1 MNGYKNSISELYS
14 KLLPNVLLT
23 LFFLLSGTILTAQ
36 EPQLAGDSLGIAKP
50 VITDDSATLIMSPD
64 TVHNISSAD
73 TSKKRKTESID
84 SPVEYTAKDSL
95 IYALG
100 EEKVYM
106 YGDGEVKYKDIV
118 LKAAIIEFDMTKEL
132 VFAVGTKDSTGKLT
146 GKPVFTQGSESFESD
161 TLSYNFRTK
170 KGIIKHIFTEQE
182 GGYLHSNITKRQ
194 ANNEIHLKDGK
205 YTTCDHEN
213 PCFYIALTKAKSIPG
228 DKIVSGPAYF
238 VIADVPLPIGIPF
251 GFFPTTKSSKS
262 GVLIPQYGEESKRGF
277 YLRNGGYY
285 LAISDFIDLRITGDI
300 YTNGTWGLKLGTTY
314 RKRYKFNG
322 NLSLNYFENVTGEK
336 DIDYSKSKDFA
347 FIWSHSQD
355 SKANPSR
362 RFSANVNFSTGTYD
376 QNHTR
381 NINNV
386 MRSTK
391 QSSIS
396 FSKVWPNSPFNFNAS
411 ANATQN
417 SIDRSMNIKLPSMA
431 VNMNRIYPF
440 RSKSKVGKSRFYE
453 DIQIS
458 YSSSLENRLNTY
470 DTLLFSTQMSDFDNA
485 YQHNIPVSLN
495 LKALRYFNIS
505 PNLRY
510 TGVIFTKTIHPQYI
524 EDFQY
529 PNSDIRVD
537 TFIIDTVPNLKYAH
551 AYVPSL
557 SIDFSPKIFGMY
569 TFREKSSVEAI
580 RHVMTPRASF
590 SYTPD
595 MKGKVPDY
603 YQTVVVDS
611 TGKTRTYSLFDES
624 IYRTP
629 VPSGRQGSVSLSL
642 MNNIEMK
649 LKPKSDTI
657 EEMKKIKLLDNFNFS
672 THYDIFKDSMR
683 WSPISMSSNTSL
695 LKKLINLRFGGKFD
709 PYSYVVDKNGTRRP
723 INTSLW
729 KDKHQLLR
737 MTNFDFS
744 LGMNFRSKQ
753 SKSGSGDVRSET
765 EPGVPPT
772 ITQPTLSGEENY
784 YGQYVD
790 FDVPWS
796 LGINYNFNYT
806 RSKEEPSIIQSLRIN
821 GDLSLTPKWKIGFNT
836 GYDFTTHKVS
846 MTNLSLY
853 RDLHCWEMQM
863 TVVPFGTYR
872 SYSFQINI
880 KSSILRDL
888 KYEQGDNWYDNF

>member
-1 MNGYKNSISELYS
+1 LYS
-14 KLLPNVLLT
+14 KLLPGLLLT
-23 LFFLLSGTILTAQ
+23 LIFLLFGVVLTAQ
-36 EPQLAGDSLGIAKP
+36 DPQRAGDSLIINEP
-50 VITDDSATLIMSPD
+50 VLMPDSDNLIPIPD
-64 TVHNISSAD
+64 TVHKIAPAD
-73 TSKKRKTESID
+73 TSKKGKKESID

-95 IYALG
+95 IYALV
-100 EEKVYM
+100 EEKVYL

-118 LKAAIIEFDMTKEL
+118 LKAAVIEFDMTKEI
-132 VFAVGTKDSTGKLT
+132 VFAVGRIDSTGKLT

-170 KGIIKHIFTEQE
+170 KGLIKQIFTKQE

-194 ANNEIHLKDGK
+194 PNNEIHLKDGK
-205 YTTCDHEN
+205 YTTCDLEH
-213 PCFYIALTKAKSIPG
+213 PHFYIALTKAKSIPG

-251 GFFPTTKSSKS
+251 GFFPTTKSNKS

-285 LAISDFIDLRITGDI
+285 FAISDYIDLRVTGDI
-300 YTNGTWGLKLGTTY
+300 YTNGTWGAKLGSTY
-314 RKRYKFNG
+314 RKRYKFSG
-322 NLSLNYFENVTGEK
+322 NVSINYYENVSGEK

-355 SKANPSR
+355 SKASPSR

-391 QSSIS
+391 QSSIT

-417 SIDRSMNIKLPSMA
+417 SMDRSMNIKIPSMS

-440 RSKSKVGKSRFYE
+440 RTKNSTGSSKWYEFYK
-453 DIQIS
+453 DIQVS
-458 YSSSLENRLNTY
+458 YSSTMENRLNTY
-470 DTLLFSTQMSDFDNA
+470 DTLLFSTQVSDFDNA

-495 LKALRYFNIS
+495 LKALNYFTIS

-529 PNSDIRVD
+529 PNSDVRVD
-537 TFIIDTVPNLKYAH
+537 TFLIDTIPEMKYAH
-551 AYVPSL
+551 AYVPSI
-557 SIDFSPKIFGMY
+557 SIDFSPKIFGRY
-569 TFREKSSVEAI
+569 TFREKSSIDAI

-595 MKGKVPDY
+595 MKGKVPNY

-611 TGKTRTYSLFDES
+611 TGKTRIYSLFDES

-629 VPSGRQGSVSLSL
+629 VPSGRQGSVSFSL

-649 LKPKSDTI
+649 LKPSSDTT
-657 EEMKKIKLLDNFNFS
+657 EEVKKVKLLDNFNFT

-683 WSPISMSSNTSL
+683 WTPISMTGNTAL
-695 LKKLINLRFGGKFD
+695 FKKLINLRFGGKFD
-709 PYSYVVDKNGTRRP
+709 PYSYVVDKNGTRRS

-729 KDKHQLLR
+729 NDKHQLLR
-737 MTNFDFS
+737 MTSFDFS
-744 LGMNFRSKQ
+744 LGMSFKSKQ
-753 SKSGSGDVRSET
+753 GKSGSGEQGAESET
-765 EPGVPPT
+765 TSRV
-772 ITQPTLSGEENY
+772 TQPTESGEENY

-790 FDVPWS
+790 FEVPWT
-796 LGINYNFNYT
+796 LAINYNFNYT

-821 GDLSLTPKWKIGFNT
+821 GDFSLTPNWKIGFNT
-836 GYDFTTHKVS
+836 GYDFTSHKVS
-846 MTNLSLY
+846 TTNLSLY

>member
-1 MNGYKNSISELYS
+1 LYS
-14 KLLPNVLLT
+14 KLLPNLLPT
-23 LFFLLSGTILTAQ
+23 VIFLLNSTILVAQ
-36 EPQLAGDSLGIAKP
+36 EPEQARDSLDAGKAVFVPDTAVMFP
-50 VITDDSATLIMSPD
+50 VPD
-64 TVHNISSAD
+64 TVNNLSITD
-73 TSKKRKTESID
+73 TTRKKKKESID
-84 SPVEYTAKDSL
+84 APVEYAARDSL
-95 IYALG
+95 VYALG
-100 EEKVYM
+100 EEKVYL
-106 YGDGEVKYKDIV
+106 YGEGEVKYKDIV
-118 LKAAIIEFDMTKEL
+118 LKADFIEFDMTKEI
-132 VFAVGTKDSTGKLT
+132 VFAVGRMDSTGKVS
-146 GKPVFTQGSESFESD
+146 GKPAFTQGSESFESD

-170 KGIIKHIFTEQE
+170 KGIIKQIFTEQE

-194 ANNEIHLKDGK
+194 PNNEIHLKGGK
-205 YTTCDHEN
+205 YTTCDLEH
-213 PCFYIALTKAKSIPG
+213 PHFFIAMTKAKSIPG

-251 GFFPTTKSSKS
+251 GFFPTTKTNKS
-262 GVLIPQYGEESKRGF
+262 GVLVPQYGEESRRGF

-285 LAISDFIDLRITGDI
+285 FAISDYVDLRLTGDI
-300 YTNGTWGLKLGTTY
+300 YTNGTWGLKVGSTY
-314 RKRYKFNG
+314 RKRYKFSG
-322 NLSLNYFENVTGEK
+322 NIGVNYFENITGEK

-347 FIWSHSQD
+347 LIWSHSQD
-355 SKANPSR
+355 SKANPNM
-362 RFSANVNFSTGTYD
+362 RFSASVNFTTGSYD
-376 QNHTR
+376 RNHTH

-391 QSSIS
+391 QSSIN

-431 VNMNRIYPF
+431 LNMNRIYPF
-440 RSKSKVGKSRFYE
+440 RSKSRAGKTKWYE

-458 YSSSLENRLNTY
+458 YSSTMENRLNTY
-470 DTLLFSTQMSDFDNA
+470 DTILFSTQLSDFDNA

-495 LKALRYFNIS
+495 LKALNFFTIS
-505 PNLRY
+505 PSLRY

-529 PNSDIRVD
+529 PNTDIRVD
-537 TFIIDTVPNLKYAH
+537 TFIIDTIQNLSYAH

-557 SIDFSPKIFGMY
+557 SVDFSPKIFGMY
-569 TFREKSSVEAI
+569 TFREKSRIDAI

-595 MKGKVPDY
+595 MEGKVPNY

-629 VPSGRQGSVSLSL
+629 VPSGRQGSVSFSL

-649 LKPKSDTI
+649 LKPGSDTTQ
-657 EEMKKIKLLDNFNFS
+657 ETKKIKLLDNFNFS
-672 THYDIFKDSMR
+672 TNYDIFKDSMK
-683 WSPISMSSNTSL
+683 WAPISMSANTSL
-695 LKKLINLRFGGKFD
+695 FKRLINLRFGGKLD
-709 PYSYVVDKNGTRRP
+709 PYSYVVDKSGTRRS

-737 MTNFDFS
+737 LTTFDFS

-753 SKSGSGDVRSET
+753 KKSGSSTTTADEGAENEAASR
-765 EPGVPPT
+765 
-772 ITQPTLSGEENY
+772 ITQPTETGEENY

-796 LGINYNFNYT
+796 LGINYNFNYSH
-806 RSKEEPSIIQSLRIN
+806 SKEEASIIQSLRIN

-836 GYDFTTHKVS
+836 GYDFTSKKVS

>member
-1 MNGYKNSISELYS
+1 MISVILAAQDPQQAEDSITIN
-14 KLLPNVLLT
+14 KPDIFTDTTVL
-23 LFFLLSGTILTAQ
+23 F
-36 EPQLAGDSLGIAKP
+36 P
-50 VITDDSATLIMSPD
+50 SPD
-64 TVHNISSAD
+64 TVNNISSAD
-73 TSKKRKTESID
+73 TSGKKKKESID

-95 IYALG
+95 VYALG

-118 LKAAIIEFDMTKEL
+118 LKAEYIEFDMTREI
-132 VFAVGTKDSTGKLT
+132 VFAVGVMDSTGKVT
-146 GKPVFTQGSESFESD
+146 GKPAFTQGSESFESD

-170 KGIIKHIFTEQE
+170 KGIIKQIFTEQE

-194 ANNEIHLKDGK
+194 PNNEIHLKGGK
-205 YTTCDHEN
+205 YTTCDAKH
-213 PCFYIALTKAKSIPG
+213 PHFYIALTKAKSIPG
-228 DKIVSGPAYF
+228 DKIISGPAYF

-251 GFFPTTKSSKS
+251 GFFPTTKTNKS
-262 GVLIPQYGEESKRGF
+262 GFLIPQYGEESKRGF

-285 LAISDFIDLRITGDI
+285 LALSDFIDLRLTGDI
-300 YTNGTWGLKLGTTY
+300 YTNGTWGLRMGSTY
-314 RKRYKFNG
+314 RKRYKFSG
-322 NLSLNYFENVTGEK
+322 NLGLNYFENVTGER
-336 DIDYSKSKDFA
+336 DIDFSKSKDFA

-355 SKANPSR
+355 SKANPNM
-362 RFSANVNFSTGTYD
+362 RFSANVNFTTGTYD
-376 QNHTR
+376 RNHTR

-391 QSSIS
+391 QSSIN

-431 VNMNRIYPF
+431 MNMNRIYPF
-440 RSKSKVGKSRFYE
+440 RSKNRAGKTRWYE

-458 YSSSLENRLNTY
+458 YSSTLENRLNTY
-470 DTLLFSTQMSDFDNA
+470 DTLLFSTRLADFDNA

-495 LKALRYFNIS
+495 LKALNFFTIS
-505 PNLRY
+505 PSLRY

-537 TFIIDTVPNLKYAH
+537 TFVIDTIQNLKYAH

-557 SIDFSPKIFGMY
+557 SVDFSPKIFGMF
-569 TFREKSSVEAI
+569 TFREKSKIDAI
-580 RHVMTPRASF
+580 RHVITPRASF
-590 SYTPD
+590 TYTPD
-595 MKGKVPDY
+595 MKGKVPNY

-629 VPSGRQGSVSLSL
+629 VLSGRQGAVSFSL

-649 LKPKSDTI
+649 LKPGTDTN
-657 EEMKKIKLLDNFNFS
+657 EQVKKVKLLDNFNFS

-683 WSPISMSSNTSL
+683 WSPISMTGNTSL
-695 LKKLINLRFGGKFD
+695 FKKLVNLRFGGRFD
-709 PYSYVVDKNGTRRP
+709 PYSYVVDKSGNRRS
-723 INTSLW
+723 ISTSLW
-729 KDKHQLLR
+729 KDRNQLLR
-737 MTNFDFS
+737 MTSFDVS

-753 SKSGSGDVRSET
+753 SKSGSTSA
-765 EPGVPPT
+765 
-772 ITQPTLSGEENY
+772 TQPEGAEEEPASRIIQPSESGEENY

-796 LGINYNFNYT
+796 LAINYNFNYS
-806 RSKEEPSIIQSLRIN
+806 RSKEEPGIIQSLRIN
-821 GDLSLTPKWKIGFNT
+821 GDISLTPKWKIGFNS
-836 GYDFTTHKVS
+836 GYDFTNKKVS

>member
-1 MNGYKNSISELYS
+1 MIF
-14 KLLPNVLLT
+14 
-23 LFFLLSGTILTAQ
+23 LFNGTILVAQ
-36 EPQLAGDSLGIAKP
+36 EPQRAGDSLLIQEP
-50 VITDDSATLIMSPD
+50 VLVTDTTGLIPIPD
-64 TVHNISSAD
+64 TVHNISPTD
-73 TSKKRKTESID
+73 TSKKSKEESID

-95 IYALG
+95 VYALG
-100 EEKVYM
+100 QEKVYL
-106 YGDGEVKYKDIV
+106 YGDGEVKYKDIL
-118 LKAAIIEFDMTKEL
+118 LKAAIIEFDMTKEI
-132 VFAVGTKDSTGKLT
+132 VIATGRADSTGKIT

-194 ANNEIHLKDGK
+194 PNNEIHLKDGK
-205 YTTCDHEN
+205 YTTCDLEH
-213 PCFYIALTKAKSIPG
+213 PHFWIALTKAKSIPN

-251 GFFPTTKSSKS
+251 GFFPTTKTNKS
-262 GVLIPQYGEESKRGF
+262 GVLTPQYGEESKRGF

-285 LAISDFIDLRITGDI
+285 FALSDYIDLRLTGDI
-300 YTNGTWGLKLGTTY
+300 YTNGTWGARLGSTY

-322 NLSLNYFENVTGEK
+322 NLSINYFENVTGEQG
-336 DIDYSKSKDFA
+336 IDYSESKDFA

-355 SKANPSR
+355 SKANPNR
-362 RFSANVNFSTGTYD
+362 RFSANVNFTTGTYD

-391 QSSIS
+391 QSSIT
-396 FSKVWPNSPFNFNAS
+396 FSKVWPNSPFNLNAS

-417 SIDRSMNIKLPSMA
+417 SMDRSMNIKLPSTSI
-431 VNMNRIYPF
+431 NMNRIYPF
-440 RSKSKVGKSRFYE
+440 RSKKRTGKSRWYE

-458 YSSSLENRLNTY
+458 YSSTLENRLNTY
-470 DTLLFSTQMSDFDNA
+470 DTLLFSTQLADFDNA

-495 LKALRYFNIS
+495 LKALNYFTIS

-529 PNSDIRVD
+529 PNTDILVD
-537 TFIIDTVPNLKYAH
+537 TFLIDTISNMKYAH

-557 SIDFSPKIFGMY
+557 NIDFSPKIFGRY
-569 TFREKSSVEAI
+569 TFREKSRVEAI

-595 MKGKVPDY
+595 MKGKVPNY

-649 LKPKSDTI
+649 LKPGSDTI
-657 EEMKKIKLLDNFNFS
+657 EEVKKVKLLDNLNFS
-672 THYDIFKDSMR
+672 TRYDIFKDSMR
-683 WSPISMSSNTSL
+683 WSPISMSSNTAL
-695 LKKLINLRFGGKFD
+695 FKRLVNLRFGGRFD
-709 PYSYVVDKNGTRRP
+709 PYSYVVDKNGTRRS
-723 INTSLW
+723 IDVSLW
-729 KDKHQLLR
+729 KDKQQLLR
-737 MTNFDFS
+737 MTSFDFS
-744 LGMNFRSKQ
+744 LGMNFKSKQ
-753 SKSGSGDVRSET
+753 GKSGSDEEVPESET
-765 EPGVPPT
+765 TTPG
-772 ITQPTLSGEENY
+772 ITQPTVTGEENY

-796 LGINYNFNYT
+796 LAINYNFNYT
-806 RSKEEPSIIQSLRIN
+806 RSKEEPGIIQSLRIN
-821 GDLSLTPKWKIGFNT
+821 GDFSLTPNWKIGFNT
-836 GYDFTTHKVS
+836 GYDFTNNKVS

-863 TVVPFGTYR
+863 SVVPFGTYR